1 MQLQLFKN
9 VLKGENDMLTDK
21 RMRKLLLI
29 DNMIIMAL
37 VSTVL
42 ALLLWGYTLDMIIAL
57 VVAIGL
63 VTEDSMAI
71 SRADRKELEDRMQNI
86 IFIPKR
92 FRK

>member
-1 MQLQLFKN
+1 
-9 VLKGENDMLTDK
+9 MLTNE

-29 DNMIIMAL
+29 DNMITMAL

-42 ALLLWGYTLDMIIAL
+42 ALLLWGYTSQMVMVLIL
-57 VVAIGL
+57 AIGL
-63 VTEDSMAI
+63 VIEDSMAI

>member
-1 MQLQLFKN
+1 
-9 VLKGENDMLTDK
+9 MLTNE
-21 RMRKLLLI
+21 RMGKLLLI
-29 DNMIIMAL
+29 DNMIIIAL

-42 ALLLWGYTLDMIIAL
+42 ALLLWSYTSQMVMVLIL
-57 VVAIGL
+57 AIGL

>member
-1 MQLQLFKN
+1 
-9 VLKGENDMLTDK
+9 MLTDK
-21 RMRKLLLI
+21 RMRELLLI
-29 DNMIIMAL
+29 DNMIIIAL

-42 ALLLWGYTLDMIIAL
+42 ALLLWSYTSQMIMVLIL
-57 VVAIGL
+57 AIGL
-63 VTEDSMAI
+63 VAEDSMAI

>member
-1 MQLQLFKN
+1 
-9 VLKGENDMLTDK
+9 MLTDK

-42 ALLLWGYTLDMIIAL
+42 ALLLWGYTSQMVMVLIL
-57 VVAIGL
+57 AIGL
-63 VTEDSMAI
+63 VAEDSMAI

>member
-1 MQLQLFKN
+1 
-9 VLKGENDMLTDK
+9 MLTNK

-29 DNMIIMAL
+29 DNTIIMAL

-42 ALLLWGYTLDMIIAL
+42 ALLLGTCSSQMVIAL

-63 VTEDSMAI
+63 ITEDSIAI
-71 SRADRKELEDRMQNI
+71 TRADRNELEDRMQNI

-92 FRK
+92 LRK

>member
-1 MQLQLFKN
+1 
-9 VLKGENDMLTDK
+9 MLTNK

-42 ALLLWGYTLDMIIAL
+42 ALLLWGYTSQMVMVLIL
-57 VVAIGL
+57 AIGL

-86 IFIPKR
+86 VFIPKR

>member
-1 MQLQLFKN
+1 
-9 VLKGENDMLTDK
+9 MLTDK

-29 DNMIIMAL
+29 DNMVIMAL

-63 VTEDSMAI
+63 VAEDSMAI

>member
-1 MQLQLFKN
+1 
-9 VLKGENDMLTDK
+9 MLTNA
-21 RMRKLLLI
+21 RIRKLLLI

-42 ALLLWGYTLDMIIAL
+42 ALLLWGYTSQMVMVLIL
-57 VVAIGL
+57 AIGL
-63 VTEDSMAI
+63 VIEDSIAI

-86 IFIPKR
+86 VFIPKR

>member
-1 MQLQLFKN
+1 
-9 VLKGENDMLTDK
+9 MLTDK

-29 DNMIIMAL
+29 DNMIIIAL

-42 ALLLWGYTLDMIIAL
+42 ALLLWSYTSQMIMVLIL
-57 VVAIGL
+57 AIGL

-71 SRADRKELEDRMQNI
+71 SRADRNELEDRMQNI

>member
-1 MQLQLFKN
+1 
-9 VLKGENDMLTDK
+9 MLTNA

-42 ALLLWGYTLDMIIAL
+42 ALLLWGYTSQMIMAL
-57 VVAIGL
+57 VISIGL
-63 VTEDSMAI
+63 IAEDSMAI
-71 SRADRKELEDRMQNI
+71 TRADRNELEDRMQNI
-86 IFIPKR
+86 VFIPKR

>member
-1 MQLQLFKN
+1 
-9 VLKGENDMLTDK
+9 MLTNK

-42 ALLLWGYTLDMIIAL
+42 ALLLWGYTSQMVMVLIL
-57 VVAIGL
+57 AIGL
-63 VTEDSMAI
+63 VTEDSIAI
-71 SRADRKELEDRMQNI
+71 SRADRKELEDRIQNI

>member
-1 MQLQLFKN
+1 
-9 VLKGENDMLTDK
+9 MLTNAK
-21 RMRKLLLI
+21 MRKLLLI

-37 VSTVL
+37 VSAVL
-42 ALLLWGYTLDMIIAL
+42 ALLLWGYTSQMVMVLIL
-57 VVAIGL
+57 AIGL
-63 VTEDSMAI
+63 VTEDSMTI

>member
-1 MQLQLFKN
+1 
-9 VLKGENDMLTDK
+9 MLTNK

-42 ALLLWGYTLDMIIAL
+42 ALLLWGYTSQMVMVLIL
-57 VVAIGL
+57 AIGL

>member
-1 MQLQLFKN
+1 
-9 VLKGENDMLTDK
+9 MLTNA

-29 DNMIIMAL
+29 DNIIIMAL

-42 ALLLWGYTLDMIIAL
+42 ALLLGTCSSQMVMAL

-63 VTEDSMAI
+63 IVEDSMAI
-71 SRADRKELEDRMQNI
+71 TRADRNELEDRMQNI

-92 FRK
+92 LRK

>member
-1 MQLQLFKN
+1 
-9 VLKGENDMLTDK
+9 MLTNAK
-21 RMRKLLLI
+21 MRKLLLI

>member
-1 MQLQLFKN
+1 
-9 VLKGENDMLTDK
+9 MLTNA

-29 DNMIIMAL
+29 DNIIIMAL

-42 ALLLWGYTLDMIIAL
+42 ALLLWSYTSQMIMVLIL
-57 VVAIGL
+57 AIGL

>member
-1 MQLQLFKN
+1 
-9 VLKGENDMLTDK
+9 MLTNE

-29 DNMIIMAL
+29 DNMIIIAL
-37 VSTVL
+37 VPTVL
-42 ALLLWGYTLDMIIAL
+42 ALLLWSYTSQMVMVLIL
-57 VVAIGL
+57 AIGL

>member
-1 MQLQLFKN
+1 
-9 VLKGENDMLTDK
+9 MLTNE

-29 DNMIIMAL
+29 DNMIIIAL
-37 VSTVL
+37 ISTVL
-42 ALLLWGYTLDMIIAL
+42 ALLLWSYTSQMIMVLIL
-57 VVAIGL
+57 AIGL

>member
-1 MQLQLFKN
+1 
-9 VLKGENDMLTDK
+9 MLTNE

-42 ALLLWGYTLDMIIAL
+42 ALLLWGYTSQMIIAL

-63 VTEDSMAI
+63 VAEDSMAI

-92 FRK
+92 LRK

>member
-1 MQLQLFKN
+1 
-9 VLKGENDMLTDK
+9 MLTNE

-29 DNMIIMAL
+29 DNMIIIAL

-42 ALLLWGYTLDMIIAL
+42 ALLLWSYTSQMIMVLIL
-57 VVAIGL
+57 AIGL

-71 SRADRKELEDRMQNI
+71 TRADRNELEDRMQNI

>member
-1 MQLQLFKN
+1 
-9 VLKGENDMLTDK
+9 MLTDK

-42 ALLLWGYTLDMIIAL
+42 ALLLWGYTSQMVMVLIL
-57 VVAIGL
+57 AIGL

-92 FRK
+92 FRE

>member
-1 MQLQLFKN
+1 
-9 VLKGENDMLTDK
+9 MLTNE

-63 VTEDSMAI
+63 VAEDSMAI
-71 SRADRKELEDRMQNI
+71 SRADGKELEDRMKNI

>member
-1 MQLQLFKN
+1 
-9 VLKGENDMLTDK
+9 MLTNK
-21 RMRKLLLI
+21 KMRKLLLI

-42 ALLLWGYTLDMIIAL
+42 ALLLWGYTSQMVMVLIL
-57 VVAIGL
+57 AIGL

-92 FRK
+92 LRK

>member
-1 MQLQLFKN
+1 
-9 VLKGENDMLTDK
+9 MLTNE

-42 ALLLWGYTLDMIIAL
+42 ALLLWGYTSQMIMAL
-57 VVAIGL
+57 VISIGL
-63 VTEDSMAI
+63 IAEDSMAI
-71 SRADRKELEDRMQNI
+71 SRADKKELEDRMQNI
-86 IFIPKR
+86 VFIPKR

>member
-1 MQLQLFKN
+1 
-9 VLKGENDMLTDK
+9 MLTNE

-29 DNMIIMAL
+29 DNIIIMAS
-37 VSTVL
+37 VSTAS
-42 ALLLWGYTLDMIIAL
+42 ALLLWVYMSQMVMVLIL
-57 VVAIGL
+57 AIGL
-63 VTEDSMAI
+63 ITEDSIAI

>member
-1 MQLQLFKN
+1 
-9 VLKGENDMLTDK
+9 MLTDE

-29 DNMIIMAL
+29 DNMIIIAL

-42 ALLLWGYTLDMIIAL
+42 ALLLWGYTSQMIMAL
-57 VVAIGL
+57 VISIGL
-63 VTEDSMAI
+63 IAEDSMAI

-86 IFIPKR
+86 VFIPKR

>member
-1 MQLQLFKN
+1 
-9 VLKGENDMLTDK
+9 MLTDK
-21 RMRKLLLI
+21 KMRKLLLI
-29 DNMIIMAL
+29 DNMVIMAL

>member
-1 MQLQLFKN
+1 
-9 VLKGENDMLTDK
+9 MLTNE

-29 DNMIIMAL
+29 DNMIIIAL

-42 ALLLWGYTLDMIIAL
+42 ALLLWSYTSQMVIAL
-57 VVAIGL
+57 FIAIGL
-63 VTEDSMAI
+63 IVEDSIAI
-71 SRADRKELEDRMQNI
+71 TRADRKELEDRMQNI

>member
-1 MQLQLFKN
+1 
-9 VLKGENDMLTDK
+9 MLTNE

-42 ALLLWGYTLDMIIAL
+42 ALLLGSCSSQMVIAL

-63 VTEDSMAI
+63 IVEDSMAI
-71 SRADRKELEDRMQNI
+71 TRADRNELEDRMQNI

>member
-1 MQLQLFKN
+1 
-9 VLKGENDMLTDK
+9 MLTDK

-29 DNMIIMAL
+29 DNMIIIAL

-42 ALLLWGYTLDMIIAL
+42 ALLLWGYTSQMVMVLIL
-57 VVAIGL
+57 AIGL

>member
-1 MQLQLFKN
+1 
-9 VLKGENDMLTDK
+9 MLTDK
-21 RMRKLLLI
+21 RMRELLLI

-42 ALLLWGYTLDMIIAL
+42 ALLLWGYTSQMIMAL
-57 VVAIGL
+57 VISIGL
-63 VTEDSMAI
+63 ITEDSMAI

-86 IFIPKR
+86 VFIPKR

>member
-1 MQLQLFKN
+1 
-9 VLKGENDMLTDK
+9 MLTSE

-29 DNMIIMAL
+29 DNMIKMAL

-42 ALLLWGYTLDMIIAL
+42 ALLLGGYTLVMIIAL

-63 VTEDSMAI
+63 VAEDSMAI

>member
-1 MQLQLFKN
+1 
-9 VLKGENDMLTDK
+9 MLTNK
-21 RMRKLLLI
+21 RMRELLLI

-42 ALLLWGYTLDMIIAL
+42 ALLLWSYTSQMIMVLIL
-57 VVAIGL
+57 AIGL

>member
-1 MQLQLFKN
+1 
-9 VLKGENDMLTDK
+9 MLTNE

-29 DNMIIMAL
+29 DNMNIIAL